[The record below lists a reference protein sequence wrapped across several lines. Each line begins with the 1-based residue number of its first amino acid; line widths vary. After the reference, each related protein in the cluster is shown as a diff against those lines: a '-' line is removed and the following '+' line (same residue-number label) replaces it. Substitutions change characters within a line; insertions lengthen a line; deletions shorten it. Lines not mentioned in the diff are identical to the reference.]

1 MTRVEQIGVAIRLQ
15 IDGDVCK
22 RHGMH
27 ARQRVHRFISLCP
40 MRRKHESLLDEAAQ
54 RGWGRGA

>member
-1 MTRVEQIGVAIRLQ
+1 MARVEQTGVAMRLL

-22 RHGMH
+22 RDGMH
-27 ARQRVHRFISLCP
+27 ARQRVHGLISLCS

-54 RGWGRGA
+54 RGARAA